1 MNKKP
6 VVCVV
11 GSINMDLTLTVDK
24 MPEQGETI
32 QGESFATY
40 PGGKG
45 ANQAVAA
52 ARLGAEVQM
61 IGAVG
66 GDAFG
71 SQLVHSLEEEGMD
84 TNGIHA
90 ASEAFTG
97 ISTIIL
103 SNKDNRI
110 IYTPGANHLVD
121 ASFIENRRERIK
133 NSDIVLLQ
141 LETPMDA
148 VVRVTAIA
156 KAYNIPVIINPAP
169 YQELPD
175 DLLTGA
181 AYITPNETEMEH
193 MKKLPLFDAIKEK
206 LIITQ
211 GKQGVQLYSHSIPGF
226 LVDVQDTTGAGDT
239 FNGALAA
246 EIGSGSSLEKAA
258 AFANAAAALSIA
270 KIGAQAGMPNREEV
284 EQFIQMKH
292 EKENL

>member
-6 VVCVV
+6 IVCVV
-11 GSINMDLTLTVDK
+11 GSINMDLMLTVDQ

-32 QGESFATY
+32 EGVNFATY

-61 IGAVG
+61 VGAVG

-71 SQLVHSLEEEGMD
+71 GQLIHSLEKEGMD
-84 TNGIHA
+84 TNGIHVA
-90 ASEAFTG
+90 PEDFTG

-121 ASFIENRRERIK
+121 ASFIENSRERIK
-133 NSDIVLLQ
+133 NSDILLLQ
-141 LETPMDA
+141 LETPMEA
-148 VVRVTAIA
+148 VLRATAIA
-156 KAYNIPVIINPAP
+156 KAHNIPVIVNPAP

-175 DLLTGA
+175 DLLKEA

-193 MKKLPLFDAIKEK
+193 MKKLPLFDAIQEK
-206 LIITQ
+206 LVVTQ
-211 GKQGVQLYSHSIPGF
+211 GNKGVQIYGHSIPGYS
-226 LVDVQDTTGAGDT
+226 VDVEDTTGAGDT

-246 EIGSGSSLEKAA
+246 AIGSGDSLEKAA
-258 AFANAAAALSIA
+258 AFANAAAALSIT
-270 KIGAQAGMPNREEV
+270 KIGAQAGMPKREEA
-284 EQFIQMKH
+284 EQFIQRKH
-292 EKENL
+292 KKENL